1 MKNVTKDALF
11 NDRIIVTQ
19 PASGYRFSMD
29 AVIVANTALL
39 RPPGRVCDI
48 GTGCG
53 IIPLVMAYRNAKI
66 ETIYGIE
73 IQGSLSAI
81 AIENVMQ
88 NRLDDRIK
96 IIHKDINLVTV
107 DDLNGPVDLVVANP
121 PHHVKNAARINPLS
135 EKALA
140 RHEITLTMDHLL
152 SSAARLLAPSG
163 RLIMIYP
170 AARLAPLLAGMKNRQ
185 IAPRI
190 LRFVHTSPEK
200 NASRV
205 VVEGV
210 KGGGED
216 LKIVGPLFITDEKG
230 KYTPELDAMFAK

>member
-1 MKNVTKDALF
+1 MKDVTKDSLF
-11 NDRIIVTQ
+11 NDQIIVIQ

-39 RPPGRVCDI
+39 RPAGRICDI

-66 ETIYGIE
+66 ETIYGVE
-73 IQGSLSAI
+73 IQESLSAI

-88 NRLDDRIK
+88 NRMDGRIK
-96 IIHKDINLVTV
+96 IIHEDINHITV

-121 PHHVKNAARINPLS
+121 PHHIKNAARVNPLS

-140 RHEITLTMDHLL
+140 RHEITLTMEHLL
-152 SSAARLLAPSG
+152 SAAARLLAPGG

-170 AARLAPLLAGMKNRQ
+170 AARLAPLLAVMKNKQ
-185 IAPRI
+185 MAPRK

-200 NASRV
+200 DASRV

-210 KGGGED
+210 KEGGED
-216 LKIVGPLFITDEKG
+216 LKIAKPLFVTDEKG
-230 KYTPELDAMFAK
+230 RYTSELDAMFAK